1 MVASHLSIGSVPPSR
16 ASKKFAEARSARP
29 ARRDVRVDALR
40 LRRSHV
46 CMGRQVSSR
55 SKIGVILRQPCGSS
69 SSSSSS
75 AGVRVHI
82 RTARWKF
89 HRGYTRFGQQAQEL
103 GRKQRIAILDE
114 ATLALQNPVFRIRQ
128 VAPDLAHPQLGRL
141 RGDAGGLKLVVRS
154 EAHIVRYMKTHQAKR
169 DAAHLKDGGE
179 PSSEDLL
186 ETPELARGVSWLA

>member
-1 MVASHLSIGSVPPSR
+1 M
-16 ASKKFAEARSARP
+16 
-29 ARRDVRVDALR
+29 
-40 LRRSHV
+40 
-46 CMGRQVSSR
+46 
-55 SKIGVILRQPCGSS
+55 
-69 SSSSSS
+69 
-75 AGVRVHI
+75 RVHI

-154 EAHIVRYMKTHQAKR
+154 EAHIVHYMKTSQAKR
-169 DAAHLKDGGE
+169 DAARLKDGGE